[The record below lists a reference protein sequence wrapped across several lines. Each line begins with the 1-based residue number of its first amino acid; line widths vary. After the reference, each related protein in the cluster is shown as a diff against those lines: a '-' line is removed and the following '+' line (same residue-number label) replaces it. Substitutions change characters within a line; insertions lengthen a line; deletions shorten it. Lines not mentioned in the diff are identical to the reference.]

1 MPTLQLVRTVVTGE
15 KEMRPGAP
23 VATFLSSCESRT
35 CTCYKP
41 ACEHSLTYIAN
52 CFIIIQLIKMNVSS
66 CPRLQT
72 DELITS
78 LEKSNVTNRNLTVN
92 ERNVFQNITHD
103 LSAVLNPSD
112 ERNRSILPRDL
123 KTAVKFVDVVA
134 E

>member
-1 MPTLQLVRTVVTGE
+1 
-15 KEMRPGAP
+15 
-23 VATFLSSCESRT
+23 
-35 CTCYKP
+35 
-41 ACEHSLTYIAN
+41 
-52 CFIIIQLIKMNVSS
+52 MNVSS
-66 CPRLQT
+66 CPCLQT